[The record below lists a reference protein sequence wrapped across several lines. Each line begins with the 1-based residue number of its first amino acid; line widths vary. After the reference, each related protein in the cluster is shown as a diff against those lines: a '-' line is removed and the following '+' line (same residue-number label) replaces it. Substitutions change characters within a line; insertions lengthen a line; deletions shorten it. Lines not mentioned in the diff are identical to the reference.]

1 MYGMMKQPEE
11 TKWGTAQIGGQGE
24 GKYAELDESEEVAC
38 LNKWAL
44 YT

>member
-11 TKWGTAQIGGQGE
+11 TKCVTAQIGGQGE
-24 GKYAELDESEEVAC
+24 GKYAESDESEEVAC